1 MHLVLFQMMESE
13 IYLNQIKMEK
23 SMKEINVAV
32 TGGAGQIAYSLLPR
46 LVSGE
51 TFGPDIKV
59 NLRLIEIPQVVDK
72 LQGTIMELID
82 CGFDQTGELTA
93 TSDIREGVKDA
104 DWVLLVG
111 SIPRGIVIDGK
122 KIEERSDL
130 LKINGGI
137 FTDQGA
143 AIGQVA
149 KPDAKILVVGN
160 PANTNALIGMNS
172 AKNPSQQWFAMT
184 ALDANRAKAQL
195 AEKAGTSI
203 SSVKNMIIWGN
214 HSPTM
219 YPDPYNA
226 TINGV
231 SAAETIND
239 DQWLAE
245 EYLPLVQQRGK
256 AVIDARG
263 ASSAASAANAAIDTV
278 KAVMNPTPDGDCFSA
293 AIASDGSY
301 GVPQGLIFGFP
312 LRTSANGEVE
322 IIQGI
327 ELNEFAQSK
336 IAITTQELE
345 SEREAVADLID

>member
-1 MHLVLFQMMESE
+1 
-13 IYLNQIKMEK
+13 
-23 SMKEINVAV
+23 MKEINVAV

-51 TFGPDIKV
+51 TFGPDTKV

-82 CGFDQTGELTA
+82 CGFEQTGKLIA
-93 TSDIREGVKDA
+93 TSDIKEGVKDA

-143 AIGQVA
+143 AIGELA
-149 KPDAKILVVGN
+149 KSDAKVLVVGN
-160 PANTNALIGMNS
+160 PANTNALIGMNKANNS
-172 AKNPSQQWFAMT
+172 SQQWFAMT

-195 AEKAGTSI
+195 AEKAGVEI
-203 SSVKNMIIWGN
+203 SSLKNMVIWGN

-226 TINGV
+226 TIDGQ
-231 SAAETIND
+231 SAAEVIND
-239 DQWLAE
+239 SKWLE
-245 EYLPLVQQRGK
+245 DDYLPLVQQRGK

-278 KAVMNPTPDGDCFSA
+278 KSVINPTEEGNCFSA
-293 AIASDGSY
+293 AIVSDGSY
-301 GVPQGLIFGFP
+301 GVPEGLIFGFP
-312 LRTSANGEVE
+312 LQTTQEGSVE

-327 ELNEFAQSK
+327 ELNDFAQAK
-336 IAITTQELE
+336 IKITTEELE
-345 SEREAVADLID
+345 SERQAVADLIS

>member
-1 MHLVLFQMMESE
+1 
-13 IYLNQIKMEK
+13 
-23 SMKEINVAV
+23 MKEINVAV

-46 LVSGE
+46 LISGE
-51 TFGPDIKV
+51 TFGEETKV

-72 LQGTIMELID
+72 LEGTIMELID
-82 CGFDQTGELTA
+82 CGFKQTGELVA

-137 FTDQGA
+137 FTAQGS
-143 AIGQVA
+143 AIGELA
-149 KPDAKILVVGN
+149 KSDAKILVVGN
-160 PANTNALIGMNS
+160 PANTNALIGKNQ
-172 AKNPSQQWFAMT
+172 ANNPSQKWFAMT

-195 AEKAGTSI
+195 AAKAGVEI
-203 SSVKNMIIWGN
+203 SSVTNMAIWGN

-226 TINGV
+226 KIDGV
-231 SAAETIND
+231 SAVEVIND
-239 DQWLAE
+239 TNWIEND
-245 EYLPLVQQRGK
+245 YLPLVQQRGK

-278 KAVMNPTPDGDCFSA
+278 KAVESPTASGDCFSA

-301 GVPQGLIFGFP
+301 GVPEGLIFGYP
-312 LRTSANGEVE
+312 LRTTENGEVE

-327 ELNEFAQSK
+327 EINDFAQAK
-336 IAITTQELE
+336 IDTTTEELL
-345 SEREAVADLID
+345 SEKEAVKGLLG

>member
-1 MHLVLFQMMESE
+1 
-13 IYLNQIKMEK
+13 
-23 SMKEINVAV
+23 MKEINVAV

-51 TFGPDIKV
+51 TFGPDTRV

-72 LQGTIMELID
+72 LQGTIMELVD

-104 DWVLLVG
+104 DWILLVG
-111 SIPRGIVIDGK
+111 SIPRGIVIDGQ

-137 FTDQGA
+137 FTDQGS
-143 AIGQVA
+143 AIGELA
-149 KPDAKILVVGN
+149 KSDAKILVVGN

-172 AKNPSQQWFAMT
+172 ANNPSQQWFAMT

-195 AEKAGTSI
+195 AEKAGVNI
-203 SSVKNMIIWGN
+203 SSLKNMIIWGN

-226 TINGV
+226 TINGT
-231 SAAETIND
+231 SAAEVIND
-239 DQWLAE
+239 SKWLE
-245 EYLPLVQQRGK
+245 DNYLPLVQQRGK

-278 KAVMNPTPDGDCFSA
+278 KSVINPTDEGDCFSA
-293 AIASDGSY
+293 AVVSDGSY
-301 GVPQGLIFGFP
+301 GVPEGLIFGFP
-312 LRTSANGEVE
+312 LRTTTDGDVE

-327 ELNEFAQSK
+327 ELNSFANSK
-336 IAITTQELE
+336 IQITTEELE
-345 SEREAVADLID
+345 SEREAVVDLIS

>member
-1 MHLVLFQMMESE
+1 
-13 IYLNQIKMEK
+13 
-23 SMKEINVAV
+23 MKEINVAV

-51 TFGPDIKV
+51 TFGPDTKV

-82 CGFDQTGELTA
+82 CGFDQTGDLTA
-93 TSDIREGVKDA
+93 TSDIKEGVKDA

-137 FTDQGA
+137 FTDQGS
-143 AIGQVA
+143 AIGELA
-149 KPDAKILVVGN
+149 KSDAKILVVGN
-160 PANTNALIGMNS
+160 PANTNALIGMNK
-172 AKNPSQQWFAMT
+172 ANNNSQQWFAMT

-195 AEKAGTSI
+195 AEKANVEI
-203 SSVKNMIIWGN
+203 SSVKNMVIWGN

-226 TINGV
+226 TIDGK
-231 SAAETIND
+231 SAAEVIND
-239 DQWLAE
+239 TSWIED

-278 KAVMNPTPDGDCFSA
+278 KSVINPTNDEDCFSA
-293 AIASDGSY
+293 AVVSDGSY
-301 GVPQGLIFGFP
+301 GVPEGLIFGFP
-312 LRTSANGEVE
+312 LRTTEDGKVE

-327 ELNEFAQSK
+327 ELNEFAQTK
-336 IAITTQELE
+336 IKVTTDELE
-345 SEREAVADLID
+345 SEREAVADLIS

>member
-1 MHLVLFQMMESE
+1 
-13 IYLNQIKMEK
+13 
-23 SMKEINVAV
+23 MKEINVAV

-46 LVSGE
+46 LISGE

-72 LQGTIMELID
+72 LQGTIMELMD
-82 CGFDQTGELTA
+82 CGFDQTGDLVA

-137 FTDQGA
+137 FTDQGQ
-143 AIGQVA
+143 AIGELA
-149 KPDAKILVVGN
+149 KSDAKILVVGN

-172 AKNPSQQWFAMT
+172 ANNPNQQWFAMT

-195 AEKAGTSI
+195 AEKAGVEI
-203 SSVKNMIIWGN
+203 SSLKNMIIWGN

-219 YPDPYNA
+219 YPDPHNA
-226 TINGV
+226 TINGK
-231 SAAETIND
+231 SAAEVID
-239 DQWLAE
+239 DEEWLE
-245 EYLPLVQQRGK
+245 ENYLPLVQQRGK

-278 KAVMNPTPDGDCFSA
+278 KSVENSTNEGDCFSA
-293 AIASDGSY
+293 AIVSDGSY
-301 GVPQGLIFGFP
+301 GVPEGLIFGFP
-312 LRTSANGEVE
+312 LRTTESGKVE
-322 IIQGI
+322 IIQGV
-327 ELNEFAQSK
+327 ELNDFAKSK
-336 IAITTQELE
+336 IKITTEELV
-345 SEREAVADLID
+345 SEREAVSDLIG

>member
-1 MHLVLFQMMESE
+1 
-13 IYLNQIKMEK
+13 
-23 SMKEINVAV
+23 
-32 TGGAGQIAYSLLPR
+32 
-46 LVSGE
+46 
-51 TFGPDIKV
+51 
-59 NLRLIEIPQVVDK
+59 
-72 LQGTIMELID
+72 MELID
-82 CGFDQTGELTA
+82 CGFEQTGELTA

-143 AIGQVA
+143 AIGDLS

-172 AKNPSQQWFAMT
+172 ANNAGQQWFAMT

-195 AEKAGTSI
+195 AEKAKVEI
-203 SSVKNMIIWGN
+203 SSLKNMIIWGN

-226 TINGV
+226 RIDGT
-231 SAAETIND
+231 SAAEVIND
-239 DQWLAE
+239 IDWLE
-245 EYLPLVQQRGK
+245 DDYLPLVQQRGK

-278 KAVMNPTPDGDCFSA
+278 KSVINPTQEGDCFSA
-293 AIASDGSY
+293 AVVSDGSY
-301 GVPQGLIFGFP
+301 GVPEGLIFGFP
-312 LRTSANGEVE
+312 LRTNQSGEVE
-322 IIQGI
+322 IVQGI
-327 ELNEFAQSK
+327 EINDFAKSK
-336 IAITTQELE
+336 IQITTEELE
-345 SEREAVADLID
+345 SEREAVADLIS

>member
-1 MHLVLFQMMESE
+1 
-13 IYLNQIKMEK
+13 
-23 SMKEINVAV
+23 MKEINVAV

-51 TFGPDIKV
+51 TFGPDTKV

-82 CGFDQTGELTA
+82 CGFDQTGDLTA
-93 TSDIREGVKDA
+93 TSDIKEGVKDA

-137 FTDQGA
+137 FTDQGS
-143 AIGQVA
+143 AIGELA
-149 KPDAKILVVGN
+149 KSDAKILVVGN
-160 PANTNALIGMNS
+160 PANTNALIGMNK
-172 AKNPSQQWFAMT
+172 ANNTSQQWFAMT

-195 AEKAGTSI
+195 AEKANVEI
-203 SSVKNMIIWGN
+203 SSVKNMVIWGN

-226 TINGV
+226 TIDGK
-231 SAAETIND
+231 SAAEVIND
-239 DQWLAE
+239 ASWIED

-278 KAVMNPTPDGDCFSA
+278 KSVINPTNDEDCFSA
-293 AIASDGSY
+293 AVVSDGSY
-301 GVPQGLIFGFP
+301 GVPEGLIFGFP
-312 LRTSANGEVE
+312 LRTTEDGKVE

-327 ELNEFAQSK
+327 ELNEFAQTK
-336 IAITTQELE
+336 IKVTTDELE
-345 SEREAVADLID
+345 SEREAVADLIS

>member
-1 MHLVLFQMMESE
+1 MEKE
-13 IYLNQIKMEK
+13 TYLNQFIKEIK
-23 SMKEINVAV
+23 MKEINVAV

-51 TFGPDIKV
+51 TFGPDTKV

-82 CGFDQTGELTA
+82 CGFDQTGDLTA
-93 TSDIREGVKDA
+93 TSDIKEGVKDA

-137 FTDQGA
+137 FTDQGS
-143 AIGQVA
+143 AIGELA
-149 KPDAKILVVGN
+149 KSDAKILVVGN
-160 PANTNALIGMNS
+160 PANTNALIGMNK
-172 AKNPSQQWFAMT
+172 ANNNSQQWFAMT

-195 AEKAGTSI
+195 AEKANVEI
-203 SSVKNMIIWGN
+203 SSVKNMVIWGN

-226 TINGV
+226 TIDGK
-231 SAAETIND
+231 SAAEVIND
-239 DQWLAE
+239 ASWIED

-278 KAVMNPTPDGDCFSA
+278 KSVINPTNDEDCFSA
-293 AIASDGSY
+293 AVVSDGSY
-301 GVPQGLIFGFP
+301 GVPEGLIFGFP
-312 LRTSANGEVE
+312 LRTTEDGKVE

-327 ELNEFAQSK
+327 ELNEFAQTK
-336 IAITTQELE
+336 IKVTTDELE
-345 SEREAVADLID
+345 SEREAVADLIT

>member
-1 MHLVLFQMMESE
+1 
-13 IYLNQIKMEK
+13 
-23 SMKEINVAV
+23 MKEINVAV

-51 TFGPDIKV
+51 TFGSDTKV

-82 CGFDQTGELTA
+82 CGFEQTGKLIA
-93 TSDIREGVKDA
+93 TSDIKEGVKDA

-143 AIGQVA
+143 AIGELA
-149 KPDAKILVVGN
+149 KSDAKVLVVGN
-160 PANTNALIGMNS
+160 PANTNALIGMNKANNS
-172 AKNPSQQWFAMT
+172 SQQWFAMT

-195 AEKAGTSI
+195 AEKAGVEI
-203 SSVKNMIIWGN
+203 SSLKNMVIWGN

-226 TINGV
+226 TIDGQ
-231 SAAETIND
+231 SAAEVIND
-239 DQWLAE
+239 SKWLE
-245 EYLPLVQQRGK
+245 DDYLPLVQQRGK

-278 KAVMNPTPDGDCFSA
+278 KSVINPTEEGNCFSA
-293 AIASDGSY
+293 AIVSDGSY
-301 GVPQGLIFGFP
+301 GVPEGLIFGFP
-312 LRTSANGEVE
+312 LQTTQEGKVE

-327 ELNEFAQSK
+327 ELNDFAQAK
-336 IAITTQELE
+336 IKITTEELE
-345 SEREAVADLID
+345 SERQAVADLIS

>member
-1 MHLVLFQMMESE
+1 
-13 IYLNQIKMEK
+13 
-23 SMKEINVAV
+23 MKEINVAV

-51 TFGPDIKV
+51 TFGPDTKV

-82 CGFDQTGELTA
+82 CGFEQTGKLIA
-93 TSDIREGVKDA
+93 TSDIKEGVKDA

-143 AIGQVA
+143 AIGELA
-149 KPDAKILVVGN
+149 KSDAKVLVVGN
-160 PANTNALIGMNS
+160 PANTNALIGMNKANNS
-172 AKNPSQQWFAMT
+172 SQQWFAMT

-195 AEKAGTSI
+195 AEKAGVEI
-203 SSVKNMIIWGN
+203 SSLKNMVIWGN

-226 TINGV
+226 TIDGQ
-231 SAAETIND
+231 SAAEVIND
-239 DQWLAE
+239 SRWLE
-245 EYLPLVQQRGK
+245 DDYLPLVQQRGK

-278 KAVMNPTPDGDCFSA
+278 KSVINPTEEGNCFSA
-293 AIASDGSY
+293 AIVSDGSY
-301 GVPQGLIFGFP
+301 GVPEGLIFGFP
-312 LRTSANGEVE
+312 LQTTQEGKVE

-327 ELNEFAQSK
+327 ELNDFAKAK
-336 IAITTQELE
+336 IKITTEELE
-345 SEREAVADLID
+345 SERQAVADLIS

>member
-1 MHLVLFQMMESE
+1 
-13 IYLNQIKMEK
+13 
-23 SMKEINVAV
+23 MKEINVAV

-51 TFGPDIKV
+51 TFGPDTRV

-72 LQGTIMELID
+72 LQGTIMELVD

-137 FTDQGA
+137 FTDQGS
-143 AIGQVA
+143 AIGELA
-149 KPDAKILVVGN
+149 KSDAKILVVGN

-172 AKNPSQQWFAMT
+172 ANNPSQQWFAMT

-195 AEKAGTSI
+195 AEKAGVNI
-203 SSVKNMIIWGN
+203 SSLKNMIIWGN

-226 TINGV
+226 TIDGT
-231 SAAETIND
+231 SAAEVIND
-239 DQWLAE
+239 SKWLE
-245 EYLPLVQQRGK
+245 DNYLPLVQQRGK

-278 KAVMNPTPDGDCFSA
+278 KSVINPTDEGDSFSA
-293 AIASDGSY
+293 AVVSDGSY
-301 GVPQGLIFGFP
+301 GVPKGLIFGFP
-312 LRTSANGEVE
+312 LRTTTDGDVE

-327 ELNEFAQSK
+327 ELNSFANSK
-336 IAITTQELE
+336 IQITTEELE
-345 SEREAVADLID
+345 SEREAVVDLIS